1 MFPPGQE
8 GRDAI
13 IRMRTYAAEA
23 GRDPE
28 SVGIEGRV
36 GVGPDTGPEDWITEM
51 KSWEELGASHLAVS
65 ARLNSPGS
73 PDDYIN
79 AIRRYKEELP

>member
-1 MFPPGQE
+1 
-8 GRDAI
+8 
-13 IRMRTYAAEA
+13 
-23 GRDPE
+23 
-28 SVGIEGRV
+28 V